1 MPNGYTIIDGRGHLV
16 GRLASVVAKQLLEGK
31 KLVVVRAEE
40 MNISGSLYRN
50 KVKWMRF
57 LKKRLS
63 TNPKKGPFHQRA
75 PSKMFYRV
83 VRGMVPHKTKRGEC
97 ALARLKVFEGI
108 PSPYDR
114 QKRMVVPDALKVVRI
129 KPGRD
134 FCVLGELATH
144 AGWKH
149 YALIKDLEATRKE
162 KAAAFY
168 DAKKKD
174 LAASAATRK
183 AKSAELKDV
192 DAQLAELGY

>member
-1 MPNGYTIIDGRGHLV
+1 
-16 GRLASVVAKQLLEGK
+16 
-31 KLVVVRAEE
+31 
-40 MNISGSLYRN
+40 
-50 KVKWMRF
+50 
-57 LKKRLS
+57 
-63 TNPKKGPFHQRA
+63 
-75 PSKMFYRV
+75 MFYRV
-83 VRGMVPHKTKRGEC
+83 VRGMVPHKTRRGEC
-97 ALARLKVFEGI
+97 ALGRLKVFEGI

-114 QKRMVVPDALKVVRI
+114 QKKMVVPDALKVVRL

-149 YALIKDLEATRKE
+149 YGLIKDLETTRKQ
-162 KAAAFY
+162 KAAEFY

-174 LAASAATRK
+174 LAAVSATKK